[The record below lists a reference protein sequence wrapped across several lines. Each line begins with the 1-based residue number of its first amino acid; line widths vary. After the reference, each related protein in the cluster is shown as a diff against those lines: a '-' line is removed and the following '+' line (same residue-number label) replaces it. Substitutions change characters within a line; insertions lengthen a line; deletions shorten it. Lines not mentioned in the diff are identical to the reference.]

1 MFRVDIYFLPWLY
14 NMFLDVTHGKKTI
27 LDLENSMLP
36 ADATVSS
43 EKAMEVYKI
52 LHEFKD
58 VCFKQ
63 FKECFANHHKA
74 GCLLA

>member
-1 MFRVDIYFLPWLY
+1 
-14 NMFLDVTHGKKTI
+14 
-27 LDLENSMLP
+27 
-36 ADATVSS
+36 
-43 EKAMEVYKI
+43 

-74 GCLLA
+74 GCLLAWLPSLWL